1 MKSLLLVLT
10 VMVAGLVS
18 GPAQANQWCGTKV
31 TNLLINDAGLVYV
44 YLTLRADYVAICSI
58 NTTWKNISPTT
69 CASWISLVRSAV
81 ARKSDMIFFYNEAT
95 PCTEIPSYSNAP
107 TPGYIMLRD

>member
-1 MKSLLLVLT
+1 
-10 VMVAGLVS
+10 
-18 GPAQANQWCGTKV
+18 
-31 TNLLINDAGLVYV
+31 
-44 YLTLRADYVAICSI
+44 
-58 NTTWKNISPTT
+58 
-69 CASWISLVRSAV
+69 LVRSAV